1 MRKRQPHPQRW
12 RTALTL
18 LAGVVFALGSFWL
31 LQVLKQQGQ
40 DGVVGQPRNEPDYFV
55 DNFSV
60 VRMGVDGKPAYI
72 VSGVKL
78 THRPLDDSSDIE
90 RPYLRKLSPTTPPMD
105 ARALRGRIDQDSSRV
120 QLNGSVVVDRPA
132 GPGAASMNLKTEAL
146 TVFPD
151 ADRME
156 TDQPVVLLQGASRMS
171 GVGMRANNATGQIEV
186 AQQLRITIPPPPR

>member
-1 MRKRQPHPQRW
+1 MRKRHPQRW

-18 LAGVVFALGSFWL
+18 AGAVVFALGSFWL
-31 LQVLKQQGQ
+31 LQVLNQKGQ
-40 DGVVGQPRNEPDYFV
+40 DGGVEQPRNEPDYFV

-60 VRMGVDGKPAYI
+60 VRMGADGKPAYI

-90 RPYLRKLSPTTPPMD
+90 LPYIRKLSPATPPMD
-105 ARALRGRIDQDSSRV
+105 VRSLRGRIDQDNSRV
-120 QLNGSVVVDRPA
+120 QLNGNVVLDRPA